1 MLIIDKGQTCFRDV
15 RVLVV
20 FVQTLQLQ
28 LGLIRVFIFKSKRTP
43 LQKHQT
49 AMYLRPR
56 AFSQPGGANTFP
68 GLKNIRIL
76 RPRAL
81 TSHFTSPLED
91 ELSCPICFEIFTDP
105 VVLKCSHSFCRL
117 CLQQF
122 WNKKATKKKCPVCR
136 MKCSLTEPTVS
147 LTLKNVCDAI
157 AQEQKGQAS
166 ATAGSYSANGT
177 SKPEALC
184 ATHGEGLKL
193 FCQYDEEVLCC
204 VCQTSKKHQGH
215 SVCPLEEAANDLK
228 DEMRQIVIPLKKSL
242 RHLYE
247 TKQEYD
253 DITVHIKNQG
263 QQTEKQV
270 HEEFNELRQFLL
282 REEAARIAVL
292 AEEEETKKQR
302 MKKKTDIVAR
312 DILTFSHAVI
322 AIENEIANDDSLFL
336 QNYKNVKMRAQI
348 AFHEPEK
355 VPNTLIDVA
364 EHIASLK
371 FRAWEKMQSLVEYIP
386 VTLDPNTAYPCLS
399 LSKSL
404 TSVCNTGTMEG
415 LPNNPERFDHFDFVL
430 GSKGFT
436 SGCHSWEVDVGQ
448 NNDWVIGVVKA
459 SVARKGK
466 ISGCPE
472 GGFWTIALFD
482 GKYTAMTSPHTPLD
496 LKGHLE
502 RVRVKIDYDAG
513 EVSFFDSVGVI
524 PVYTFN
530 DRFTEAMFPF
540 FCPGANINGNNPG
553 PLKICPVRVAVW
565 NSASW

>member
-1 MLIIDKGQTCFRDV
+1 MKDWL
-15 RVLVV
+15 
-20 FVQTLQLQ
+20 QTL
-28 LGLIRVFIFKSKRTP
+28 LGLIGFFICKSEWTP
-43 LQKHQT
+43 LQQHQT
-49 AMYLRPR
+49 AMPLRPR
-56 AFSQPGGANTFP
+56 ASSQPGRANTLP
-68 GLKNIRIL
+68 SLKNIPVL

-81 TSHFTSPLED
+81 SSHAQSPLED
-91 ELSCPICFEIFTDP
+91 ELSCLVCCEIFTDP

-122 WNKKATKKKCPVCR
+122 WNKKAAKRECPVCR
-136 MKCSLTEPTVS
+136 RKCSLTEPTVS
-147 LTLKNVCDAI
+147 LALKNVCDAI
-157 AQEQKGQAS
+157 AQKQKGQAS
-166 ATAGSYSANGT
+166 AKAGSYSANGT

-184 ATHGEGLKL
+184 ATHREGLKL

-228 DEMRQIVIPLKKSL
+228 EEMRQIVIPLKKDL
-242 RHLYE
+242 RSLYE
-247 TKQEYD
+247 AKQQCD
-253 DITVHIKNQG
+253 DITVHIKNQR

-270 HEEFNELRQFLL
+270 HEEFEELRQFLL
-282 REEAARIAVL
+282 KEEAARIAVL
-292 AEEEETKKQR
+292 AEEEETKKQT
-302 MKKKTDIVAR
+302 MKKKTEIIAR
-312 DILTFSHAVI
+312 DILSFSHAVM

-336 QNYKNVKMRAQI
+336 QNYENVKKRAQI
-348 AFHEPEK
+348 AFQEPEN
-355 VPNTLIDVA
+355 VPNSLIDVA
-364 EHIASLK
+364 EHITSLK
-371 FRAWEKMQSLVEYIP
+371 FRVWEKMQSLVEYTP

-404 TSVCNTGTMEG
+404 ASVSNTGMMKE
-415 LPNNPERFDHFDFVL
+415 LPNNPERFDHFVFVL

-448 NNDWVIGVVKA
+448 NNDWVIGVVKE

-466 ISGCPE
+466 ISGCPN
-472 GGFWTIALFD
+472 GGFWTMALSD
-482 GKYTAMTSPHTPLD
+482 GKYTAMTSPHTPLN

-502 RVRVKIDYDAG
+502 KVRVKIDYDAG
-513 EVSFFDSVGVI
+513 EVSFFDSVGVT

-530 DRFTEAMFPF
+530 DHFTETMFPF

-553 PLKICPVRVAVW
+553 VLKICPVRVAVW